1 MRKSFVAVIFAV
13 LGLTGCGSMRV
24 VDSTVSSYAAPPHIP
39 LGASYRFERL
49 PSQQAQAPQQSGLER
64 IAQQALAKVGLKRN
78 DVMASYGVEVSA
90 GMKIEPRS
98 PWADPWPGFNLGW
111 NLGWGTR
118 GGGLMIGGGW
128 PFMRGS
134 YDSPYYWR
142 QVSVIIRRVNSSQVV
157 YETHASH
164 DGPWPDSDAVLPA
177 MFDAALKDFPRPPQG
192 PRRVNIEIPR

>member
-1 MRKSFVAVIFAV
+1 MRKSLVAVLFTV

-24 VDSTVSSYAAPPHIP
+24 VDSDVSSYAAPPYIP

-49 PSQQAQAPQQSGLER
+49 PSQQAQAPRQSALET
-64 IAQQALAKVGLKRN
+64 IAQQALAKVGLQRN
-78 DVMASYGVEVSA
+78 DAMASYGVEVSA

-98 PWADPWPGFNLGW
+98 PWDGPWPGYGLGW

-118 GGGLMIGGGW
+118 GGSLMIGGRG
-128 PFMRGS
+128 PFMRGL

-142 QVSVIIRRVNSSQVV
+142 QVSVIIRRINSAQVV

-177 MFDAALKDFPRPPQG
+177 MLDAALKDFPTPPQG

>member
-1 MRKSFVAVIFAV
+1 MRKSLVAVLFVV

-24 VDSTVSSYAAPPHIP
+24 VDNDVRSYAAPPYILP
-39 LGASYRFERL
+39 GASYRFDRL
-49 PSQQAQAPQQSGLER
+49 PSQQAQAPRQSALET
-64 IAQQALAKVGLKRN
+64 IAQQALAKVGLQRN
-78 DVMASYGVEVSA
+78 DAMASYGVEVSA

-98 PWADPWPGFNLGW
+98 PWDGPWPGFNLGW

-118 GGGLMIGGGW
+118 GGSFMIGGGV
-128 PFMRGS
+128 PFMRGL

-142 QVSVIIRRVNSSQVV
+142 QVNVIIRRINSAQVV

-177 MFDAALKDFPRPPQG
+177 MLDAALKDFPTPPQG